1 MDALTLLRTFGALT
15 LLLGLLAGALWGVR
29 RYNIR
34 LPGAVTRQPERR
46 LELVE
51 RLGIDQRRSAILIRR
66 DDREH
71 LVIVSPE
78 GQVVVETLEA
88 RAVGKA
94 PPPPKSSSSE
104 RQDAKPLPE
113 SFTALLDWNLTGSKD
128 AQPRNAARTWK
139 RKH

>member
-1 MDALTLLRTFGALT
+1 MEGLVLIRTFGALT
-15 LLLGLLAGALWGVR
+15 LLLGLLAGALWAVR

-34 LPGAVTRQPERR
+34 LPGAVARHPERR

-88 RAVGKA
+88 RT
-94 PPPPKSSSSE
+94 
-104 RQDAKPLPE
+104 AKPEAPAREEPTRALPL
-113 SFTALLDWNLTGSKD
+113 SFTALLDRDLFGPKPSAPWD
-128 AQPRNAARTWK
+128 AGEAHK
-139 RKH
+139 RKD